1 LPSVNKLYSEFK
13 SQGLEVLLVDFRES
27 PDLVKRI
34 VQQRGYVAPVVLDQ
48 SGDVAGREYGV
59 WGTPTAYIVGREG
72 RLIGRMVGPR
82 DWNTPGARAF
92 VQALLSMGA
101 KS

>member
-1 LPSVNKLYSEFK
+1 MPSVNKLYSEFK
-13 SQGLEVLLVDFRES
+13 NRGLEVLLVDIREN
-27 PDLVKRI
+27 PDLVKRT

-59 WGTPTAYIVGREG
+59 WGTPTAYIVDREG

-82 DWNTPGARAF
+82 DWSAPQARVF
-92 VQALLSMGA
+92 VGALLGTGVTS
-101 KS
+101 